1 MSRHDRGVHERAAAE
16 EIGRAGE
23 VCASGRRCARL
34 RSRHKPQVSFCCL
47 FGSVATASA
56 HPGSD
61 VDLAVALTVP
71 IGR

>member
-1 MSRHDRGVHERAAAE
+1 M
-16 EIGRAGE
+16 
-23 VCASGRRCARL
+23 

-61 VDLAVALTVP
+61 VDLAVVLTVP